1 MATVYKT
8 AYGTVLMIL
17 LAVVIAGSIAV
28 SIINSALLG
37 AIILVLCGIYA
48 GYVYANF
55 RYIIDNN
62 VLQIKCGALY
72 ATKINIGEILK
83 VNETFSILN
92 QPAGSFHRLEIIYK
106 KFESIQISPKE
117 KDKFM
122 AQLKA
127 INPSIEFHLKK

>member
-8 AYGTVLMIL
+8 AYSTVLIIL
-17 LAVVIAGSIAV
+17 LAVVIAGSIAM
-28 SIINSALLG
+28 SIMNSALLG
-37 AIILVLCGIYA
+37 TIILVLCGIYA

-62 VLQIKCGALY
+62 VLQIKCGPLY
-72 ATKINIGEILK
+72 ATKINIGEIRK

-122 AQLKA
+122 AQLKV